1 MEHKIRSILLKF
13 GLGMLLLLFMAWG
26 GVRLFFHF
34 NEIPIYDAR
43 LIYNF
48 IFHSDRPL
56 KQYENLAQKLG
67 YTSSDKL
74 LIIHAD
80 DLGLARSVNK
90 ASFEALSKGFVS
102 SASVMMPSPFA
113 EEVAA
118 YYLENPHIDLGLHLT
133 FTAEWVGYKW
143 TGVASA
149 DEIETLLDEEGFLHQ
164 NKVTVIKEGSN
175 SQIKIELQ
183 AQIDYARA
191 LGIEPTHMDSHE
203 GTLFFDPEFLRT
215 YIEVGH
221 QNQIPVFVPN
231 LLAPHFD
238 EQFPLPSQVVLVD
251 QMFMALKGTEL
262 NAMEEYYQDVLSSIK
277 PGLNQLL
284 IHLAFDDEEMNA
296 ITKDREAYGA
306 KWRAQDYQI
315 VSSRKF
321 QDLLK
326 QNNIKLIQWRDIQ
339 AVLYPDA
346 NTVYQPQ
353 KSLR

>member
-1 MEHKIRSILLKF
+1 MGYVTRRTLLKI
-13 GLGMLLLLFMAWG
+13 GLGLLLLVVMAWG
-26 GVRLFFHF
+26 ALRLFFHL

-48 IFHSDRPL
+48 ILHSDRPL
-56 KQYENLAQKLG
+56 KQYENLAQQLG

-90 ASFEALSKGFVS
+90 ASFEALSKEFVN

-118 YYLENPHIDLGLHLT
+118 YYLEHPQIDLGLHLT
-133 FTAEWVGYKW
+133 FTAEWTDYKW
-143 TGVASA
+143 PGVAPA
-149 DEIETLLDEEGFLHQ
+149 NKIETLLDDEGFLHQ
-164 NKVTVIKEGSN
+164 KKVTVIKEGIN
-175 SQIKIELQ
+175 AEIKTELQ
-183 AQIDYARA
+183 AQIEYARA
-191 LGIEPTHMDSHE
+191 LGISPTHMDSHE
-203 GTLFFDPEFLRT
+203 GTLFFDPAFFRT

-221 QNQIPVFVPN
+221 QNQIPVFVPK

-238 EQFPLPSQVVLVD
+238 EHFPLPPQVVLVD

-262 NAMEEYYQDVLSSIK
+262 DAMESYYAEVLSSIK

-284 IHLAFDDEEMNA
+284 VHLAFDDEEMKA
-296 ITKDREAYGA
+296 ITKDREAYGT
-306 KWRAQDYQI
+306 KWRAKDYQV

-326 QNNIKLIQWRDIQ
+326 QNEIKLIQWRDIQ
-339 AVLYPDA
+339 AVLYPEA
-346 NTVYQPQ
+346 NA
-353 KSLR
+353 SNRL

>member
-1 MEHKIRSILLKF
+1 MGYVTRRTLLKI
-13 GLGMLLLLFMAWG
+13 GLGLLLIVVMAWG
-26 GVRLFFHF
+26 ALRLFFHL

-48 IFHSDRPL
+48 ILHSDRPL
-56 KQYENLAQKLG
+56 KQYENLAQQLG

-90 ASFEALSKGFVS
+90 ASFEALSKEFVN

-118 YYLENPHIDLGLHLT
+118 YYLEHPQIDLGLHLT
-133 FTAEWVGYKW
+133 FTAEWTDYKW
-143 TGVASA
+143 PGVAPA
-149 DEIETLLDEEGFLHQ
+149 NKIETLLDDEGFLHQ
-164 NKVTVIKEGSN
+164 KKVTVIKEGIN
-175 SQIKIELQ
+175 AEIKTELQ

-191 LGIEPTHMDSHE
+191 LGISPTHMDSHE
-203 GTLFFDPEFLRT
+203 GTLFFDPAFFRT

-221 QNQIPVFVPN
+221 QNQIPVFVPK

-238 EQFPLPSQVVLVD
+238 EHFPLPPQVVLVD

-262 NAMEEYYQDVLSSIK
+262 DAMESYYAEVLSSIK

-284 IHLAFDDEEMNA
+284 VHLAFDEEEMKA
-296 ITKDREAYGA
+296 ITKDREAYGT
-306 KWRAQDYQI
+306 KWRVKDYQV
-315 VSSRKF
+315 VSSKKF

-326 QNNIKLIQWRDIQ
+326 QNEIKLIQWRDIQ
-339 AVLYPDA
+339 AILYPEA
-346 NTVYQPQ
+346 NA
-353 KSLR
+353 SNRL

>member
-1 MEHKIRSILLKF
+1 MKHKIGRILLKF
-13 GLGMLLLLFMAWG
+13 GLGLLLLAIMSWG
-26 GVRLFFHF
+26 GLRLFFYF
-34 NEIPIYDAR
+34 NEIPIYDTR

-80 DLGLARSVNK
+80 DLGLSRSVNK
-90 ASFEALSKGFVS
+90 ASFEALSKGFIS
-102 SASVMMPSPFA
+102 SASVMMPSPFV

-118 YYLENPHIDLGLHLT
+118 YYVENPQIDLGLHLT
-133 FTAEWVGYKW
+133 FTSEWIGYKW
-143 TGVASA
+143 TGVASS
-149 DEIETLLDEEGFLHQ
+149 DEIGTLLDKEGFLHQ
-164 NKVTVIKEGSN
+164 SKVTVIKEANN

-191 LGIEPTHMDSHE
+191 LGIVPTHMDVHE
-203 GTLFFDPEFLRT
+203 GTLFFDPEFFRT

-221 QNQIPVFVPN
+221 QNQIPVFVPK

-238 EQFPLPSQVVLVD
+238 EQFPVPPEVVLVD

-262 NAMEEYYQDVLSSIK
+262 NAMEDYYYHVLSSIK

-306 KWRAQDYQI
+306 KWREQDYKI

-326 QNNIKLIQWRDIQ
+326 QNNIKLIQWREIQ
-339 AVLYPDA
+339 EVLYPGK
-346 NTVYQPQ
+346 NTVF
-353 KSLR
+353 

>member
-1 MEHKIRSILLKF
+1 MGYLTRRTLLKI
-13 GLGMLLLLFMAWG
+13 GLGLLLIVVMAWG
-26 GVRLFFHF
+26 ALRLFFHL

-48 IFHSDRPL
+48 ILHSDRPL
-56 KQYENLAQKLG
+56 KQYENLAQQLG

-90 ASFEALSKGFVS
+90 ASFEALSKEFVN

-118 YYLENPHIDLGLHLT
+118 YYLEHPQIDLGLHLT
-133 FTAEWVGYKW
+133 FTAEWTDYKW
-143 TGVASA
+143 PGVAPA
-149 DEIETLLDEEGFLHQ
+149 NKIETLLDDEGFLHQ
-164 NKVTVIKEGSN
+164 KKVTVIKEGIN
-175 SQIKIELQ
+175 AEIKTELQ

-191 LGIEPTHMDSHE
+191 LGMSPTHMDSHE
-203 GTLFFDPEFLRT
+203 GTLFFDPAFFRT

-221 QNQIPVFVPN
+221 QNQIPVFVPK

-238 EQFPLPSQVVLVD
+238 EHFPLPPQVVLVD

-262 NAMEEYYQDVLSSIK
+262 DAMESYYAEVLSSIK

-284 IHLAFDDEEMNA
+284 VHLAFDEEEMKA
-296 ITKDREAYGA
+296 ITKDREAYGT
-306 KWRAQDYQI
+306 KWRAKDYQV

-326 QNNIKLIQWRDIQ
+326 QNEIKLIQWRDIQ
-339 AVLYPDA
+339 AILYPEA
-346 NTVYQPQ
+346 NA
-353 KSLR
+353 SNRL

>member
-1 MEHKIRSILLKF
+1 MGYLTRRTLLKI
-13 GLGMLLLLFMAWG
+13 GLGLLLIVVMAWG
-26 GVRLFFHF
+26 ALRLFFHL

-48 IFHSDRPL
+48 ILHSDRPL
-56 KQYENLAQKLG
+56 KQYENLAQQLG

-90 ASFEALSKGFVS
+90 ASFEALSKEFVN

-118 YYLENPHIDLGLHLT
+118 YYLEHPQIDLGLHLT
-133 FTAEWVGYKW
+133 FTAEWTDYKW
-143 TGVASA
+143 PGVAPA
-149 DEIETLLDEEGFLHQ
+149 NKIETLLDDEGFLHQ
-164 NKVTVIKEGSN
+164 KKVTVIKEGIN
-175 SQIKIELQ
+175 AEIKTELQ

-191 LGIEPTHMDSHE
+191 LGMSPTHMDSHE
-203 GTLFFDPEFLRT
+203 GTLFFDPAFFRT

-221 QNQIPVFVPN
+221 QNQIPVFVPK

-238 EQFPLPSQVVLVD
+238 EHFPLPPQVVLVD

-262 NAMEEYYQDVLSSIK
+262 DAMESYYVEVLSSIK

-284 IHLAFDDEEMNA
+284 VHLAFDDEEMKA
-296 ITKDREAYGA
+296 ITKDREAYGT
-306 KWRAQDYQI
+306 KWRAKDYQV

-326 QNNIKLIQWRDIQ
+326 QNEIKLIQWRDIQ
-339 AVLYPDA
+339 AVLYPEA
-346 NTVYQPQ
+346 NA
-353 KSLR
+353 SNRL

>member
-1 MEHKIRSILLKF
+1 MGYLTRRTLLKI
-13 GLGMLLLLFMAWG
+13 GLGLLLIVVMAWG
-26 GVRLFFHF
+26 ALRLFFHL

-48 IFHSDRPL
+48 ILHSDRPL
-56 KQYENLAQKLG
+56 KQYENLAQQLG

-90 ASFEALSKGFVS
+90 ASFEALSKEFVN

-118 YYLENPHIDLGLHLT
+118 YYLEHPQIDLGLHLT
-133 FTAEWVGYKW
+133 FTAEWTDYKW
-143 TGVASA
+143 PGVAPA
-149 DEIETLLDEEGFLHQ
+149 NKIETLLDDEGFLHQ
-164 NKVTVIKEGSN
+164 KKVTVIKEGIN
-175 SQIKIELQ
+175 AEIKTELQ

-191 LGIEPTHMDSHE
+191 LGISPTHMDSHE
-203 GTLFFDPEFLRT
+203 GTLFFDPAFFRT

-221 QNQIPVFVPN
+221 QNQIPVFVPK

-238 EQFPLPSQVVLVD
+238 EHFPLPPQVVLVD

-262 NAMEEYYQDVLSSIK
+262 DAMESYYAEVLSSIK

-284 IHLAFDDEEMNA
+284 VHLAFDEEEMKA
-296 ITKDREAYGA
+296 ITKDREAYGT
-306 KWRAQDYQI
+306 KWRAKDYQV
-315 VSSRKF
+315 VSSKKF

-326 QNNIKLIQWRDIQ
+326 QNEIKLIQWRDIQ
-339 AVLYPDA
+339 AILYPEVNA
-346 NTVYQPQ
+346 SNR
-353 KSLR
+353 L

>member
-1 MEHKIRSILLKF
+1 MGYVTRRTLLKI
-13 GLGMLLLLFMAWG
+13 GLGLLLIVVMAWG
-26 GVRLFFHF
+26 ALRLFFHL

-48 IFHSDRPL
+48 ILHSDRPL
-56 KQYENLAQKLG
+56 KQYENLAQQLG

-90 ASFEALSKGFVS
+90 ASFEALSKEFVN

-118 YYLENPHIDLGLHLT
+118 YYLEHPQIDLGLHLT
-133 FTAEWVGYKW
+133 FTAEWTDYKW
-143 TGVASA
+143 PGVAPA
-149 DEIETLLDEEGFLHQ
+149 NKIETLLDDEGFLHQ
-164 NKVTVIKEGSN
+164 KKVTVIKEGIN
-175 SQIKIELQ
+175 AEIKTELQ

-191 LGIEPTHMDSHE
+191 LGMSPTHMDSHE
-203 GTLFFDPEFLRT
+203 GTLFFDPAFFRT

-221 QNQIPVFVPN
+221 QNQIPVFVPK

-238 EQFPLPSQVVLVD
+238 EHFPLPPQVVLVD

-262 NAMEEYYQDVLSSIK
+262 DAMESYYAEVLSSIK

-284 IHLAFDDEEMNA
+284 VHLAFDEEEMKA
-296 ITKDREAYGA
+296 ITKDREAYGT
-306 KWRAQDYQI
+306 KWRVKDYQV
-315 VSSRKF
+315 VSSKKF

-326 QNNIKLIQWRDIQ
+326 QNEIKLIQWRDIQ
-339 AVLYPDA
+339 AILYPEA
-346 NTVYQPQ
+346 NA
-353 KSLR
+353 SNRL

>member
-1 MEHKIRSILLKF
+1 MGYVTRRTLLKI
-13 GLGMLLLLFMAWG
+13 GLGLLLIVVMAWG
-26 GVRLFFHF
+26 ALRLFFHL

-48 IFHSDRPL
+48 ILHSDRPL
-56 KQYENLAQKLG
+56 KQYENLAQQLG

-90 ASFEALSKGFVS
+90 ASFEALSKEFVN

-118 YYLENPHIDLGLHLT
+118 YYLEHPQIDLGLHLT
-133 FTAEWVGYKW
+133 FTAEWTDYKW
-143 TGVASA
+143 PGVAPA
-149 DEIETLLDEEGFLHQ
+149 NKIETLLDDEGFLHQ
-164 NKVTVIKEGSN
+164 KKVTVIKEGIN
-175 SQIKIELQ
+175 AEIKTELQ

-191 LGIEPTHMDSHE
+191 LGISPTHMDSHE
-203 GTLFFDPEFLRT
+203 GTLFFDPAFFRT

-221 QNQIPVFVPN
+221 QNQIPVFVPK

-238 EQFPLPSQVVLVD
+238 EHFPLPPQVVLVD

-262 NAMEEYYQDVLSSIK
+262 DAMESYYVEVLSSIK

-284 IHLAFDDEEMNA
+284 VHLAFDDEEMKA
-296 ITKDREAYGA
+296 ITKDREAYGT
-306 KWRAQDYQI
+306 KWRAKDYQV
-315 VSSRKF
+315 VSSKKF

-326 QNNIKLIQWRDIQ
+326 QNEIKLIQWRDIQ
-339 AVLYPDA
+339 AILYPEA
-346 NTVYQPQ
+346 NA
-353 KSLR
+353 SNRL

>member
-1 MEHKIRSILLKF
+1 MGYLTRRTLLKI
-13 GLGMLLLLFMAWG
+13 GLGLLLIVVMAWG
-26 GVRLFFHF
+26 ALRLFFHL

-48 IFHSDRPL
+48 ILHSDRPL
-56 KQYENLAQKLG
+56 KQYENLAQQLG

-90 ASFEALSKGFVS
+90 ASFEALSKEFVN

-118 YYLENPHIDLGLHLT
+118 YYLEHPQIDLGLHLT
-133 FTAEWVGYKW
+133 FTAEWTDYKW
-143 TGVASA
+143 PGVAPA
-149 DEIETLLDEEGFLHQ
+149 NKIETLLDDEGFLHQ
-164 NKVTVIKEGSN
+164 KKVTVIKEGIN
-175 SQIKIELQ
+175 AEIKTELQ

-191 LGIEPTHMDSHE
+191 LGISPTHMDSHE
-203 GTLFFDPEFLRT
+203 GTLFFDPAFFRT

-221 QNQIPVFVPN
+221 QNQIPVFVPK

-238 EQFPLPSQVVLVD
+238 EHFPLPPQVVLVD

-262 NAMEEYYQDVLSSIK
+262 DAMESYYAEVLSSIK

-284 IHLAFDDEEMNA
+284 VHLAFDEEEMKA
-296 ITKDREAYGA
+296 ITKDREAYGT
-306 KWRAQDYQI
+306 KWRVKDYQV
-315 VSSRKF
+315 VSSKKF

-326 QNNIKLIQWRDIQ
+326 QNEIKLIQWRDIQ
-339 AVLYPDA
+339 AILYPEA
-346 NTVYQPQ
+346 NA
-353 KSLR
+353 SNHL

>member
-1 MEHKIRSILLKF
+1 MGYLTRRTLLKI
-13 GLGMLLLLFMAWG
+13 GLGLLLIVVMAWG
-26 GVRLFFHF
+26 ALRLFFHL

-48 IFHSDRPL
+48 ILHSDRPL
-56 KQYENLAQKLG
+56 KQYENLAQQLG

-90 ASFEALSKGFVS
+90 ASFEALSKEFVN

-118 YYLENPHIDLGLHLT
+118 YYLEHPQIDLGLHLT
-133 FTAEWVGYKW
+133 FTAEWTDYKW
-143 TGVASA
+143 PGVAPA
-149 DEIETLLDEEGFLHQ
+149 NKIETLLDDEGFLHQ
-164 NKVTVIKEGSN
+164 KKVTVIKEGIN
-175 SQIKIELQ
+175 AEIKTELQ

-191 LGIEPTHMDSHE
+191 LGISPTHMDSHE
-203 GTLFFDPEFLRT
+203 GTLFFDPAFFRT

-221 QNQIPVFVPN
+221 QNQIPVFVPK

-238 EQFPLPSQVVLVD
+238 EHFPLPPQVVLVD

-262 NAMEEYYQDVLSSIK
+262 DAMESYYVEVLSSIK

-284 IHLAFDDEEMNA
+284 VHLAFDDEEMKA
-296 ITKDREAYGA
+296 ITKDREAYGT
-306 KWRAQDYQI
+306 KWRAKDYQV

-326 QNNIKLIQWRDIQ
+326 QNEIKLIQWRDIQ
-339 AVLYPDA
+339 AVLYPEA
-346 NTVYQPQ
+346 NA
-353 KSLR
+353 SNRL

>member
-1 MEHKIRSILLKF
+1 MGYLTRRTLLKI
-13 GLGMLLLLFMAWG
+13 GLGLLLIVVMAWG
-26 GVRLFFHF
+26 ALRLFFHL

-48 IFHSDRPL
+48 ILHSDRPL
-56 KQYENLAQKLG
+56 KQYENLAQQLG

-90 ASFEALSKGFVS
+90 ASFEALSKEFVN

-118 YYLENPHIDLGLHLT
+118 YYLEHPQIDLGLHLT
-133 FTAEWVGYKW
+133 FTAEWTDYKW
-143 TGVASA
+143 PGVAPA
-149 DEIETLLDEEGFLHQ
+149 NKIETLLDDEGFLHQ
-164 NKVTVIKEGSN
+164 KKVTVIKEGIN
-175 SQIKIELQ
+175 AEIKTELQ

-191 LGIEPTHMDSHE
+191 LGISPTHMDSHE
-203 GTLFFDPEFLRT
+203 GTLFFDPAFFRT

-221 QNQIPVFVPN
+221 QNQIPVFVPK

-238 EQFPLPSQVVLVD
+238 EHFPLPPQVVLVD

-262 NAMEEYYQDVLSSIK
+262 DAMESYYAEVLSSIK

-284 IHLAFDDEEMNA
+284 VHLAFDEEEMKA
-296 ITKDREAYGA
+296 ITKDREAYGT
-306 KWRAQDYQI
+306 KWRVKDYQV
-315 VSSRKF
+315 VSSKKF

-326 QNNIKLIQWRDIQ
+326 QNEIKLIQWRDIQ
-339 AVLYPDA
+339 AILYPEA
-346 NTVYQPQ
+346 NA
-353 KSLR
+353 SNRL

>member
-1 MEHKIRSILLKF
+1 MGYITRRTLLKI
-13 GLGMLLLLFMAWG
+13 GLGLLLLVVMAWG
-26 GVRLFFHF
+26 ALRLFFHL

-48 IFHSDRPL
+48 ILHSDRPL
-56 KQYENLAQKLG
+56 KQYENLAQQLG

-90 ASFEALSKGFVS
+90 ASFEALSKEFVN

-118 YYLENPHIDLGLHLT
+118 YYLEHPQIDLGLHLT
-133 FTAEWVGYKW
+133 FTAEWTDYKW
-143 TGVASA
+143 PGVAPA
-149 DEIETLLDEEGFLHQ
+149 NKIETLLDDEGFLHQ
-164 NKVTVIKEGSN
+164 KKVTVIKEGIN
-175 SQIKIELQ
+175 AEIKTELQ

-191 LGIEPTHMDSHE
+191 LGISPTHMDSHE
-203 GTLFFDPEFLRT
+203 GTLFFDPAFFRT

-221 QNQIPVFVPN
+221 QNQIPVFVPK

-238 EQFPLPSQVVLVD
+238 EHFPLPPQVILVD

-262 NAMEEYYQDVLSSIK
+262 DAMESYYVEVLSSIK

-284 IHLAFDDEEMNA
+284 VHLAFDDEEMKA
-296 ITKDREAYGA
+296 ITKDREAYGT
-306 KWRAQDYQI
+306 KWRAKDYQV

-326 QNNIKLIQWRDIQ
+326 QNEIKLIQWRDIQ
-339 AVLYPDA
+339 AVLYPEA
-346 NTVYQPQ
+346 NA
-353 KSLR
+353 SNRL

>member
-13 GLGMLLLLFMAWG
+13 GLGMLLLLLMAWG
-26 GVRLFFHF
+26 GLRLFFHF

-191 LGIEPTHMDSHE
+191 LGIAPTHMDSHE

-339 AVLYPDA
+339 AVLYPDE

>member
-1 MEHKIRSILLKF
+1 MGYLTRRTLLKI
-13 GLGMLLLLFMAWG
+13 GLGLLLIVVMAWG
-26 GVRLFFHF
+26 ALRLFFHL

-48 IFHSDRPL
+48 ILHSDRPL
-56 KQYENLAQKLG
+56 KQYENLAQQLG

-90 ASFEALSKGFVS
+90 ASFEALSKEFVN

-118 YYLENPHIDLGLHLT
+118 YYLEHPQIDLGLHLT
-133 FTAEWVGYKW
+133 FTAEWTDYKW
-143 TGVASA
+143 PGVAPA
-149 DEIETLLDEEGFLHQ
+149 NKIETLLDDEGFLHQ
-164 NKVTVIKEGSN
+164 KKVTVIKEGIN
-175 SQIKIELQ
+175 AEIKTELQ

-191 LGIEPTHMDSHE
+191 LGMSPTHMDSHE
-203 GTLFFDPEFLRT
+203 GTLFFDPAFFRT

-221 QNQIPVFVPN
+221 QNQITVFVPK

-238 EQFPLPSQVVLVD
+238 EHFPLPPQVVLVD

-262 NAMEEYYQDVLSSIK
+262 DAMESYYAEVLSSIK

-284 IHLAFDDEEMNA
+284 VHLAFDEEEMKA
-296 ITKDREAYGA
+296 ITKDREAYGT
-306 KWRAQDYQI
+306 KWRAKDYQV
-315 VSSRKF
+315 VSSKKF

-326 QNNIKLIQWRDIQ
+326 QNEIKLIQWRDIQ
-339 AVLYPDA
+339 AVLYPEA
-346 NTVYQPQ
+346 NA
-353 KSLR
+353 SNRL

>member
-1 MEHKIRSILLKF
+1 MGYLTRRTLLKI
-13 GLGMLLLLFMAWG
+13 GLGLLLIVVMAWG
-26 GVRLFFHF
+26 ALRLFFHL

-48 IFHSDRPL
+48 ILHSDRPL
-56 KQYENLAQKLG
+56 KQYENLAQQLG

-90 ASFEALSKGFVS
+90 ASFEALSKEFVN

-118 YYLENPHIDLGLHLT
+118 YYLEHPQIDLGLHLT
-133 FTAEWVGYKW
+133 FTAEWTDYKW
-143 TGVASA
+143 PGVAPA
-149 DEIETLLDEEGFLHQ
+149 NKIETLLDDEGFLHQ
-164 NKVTVIKEGSN
+164 KKVTVIKEGIN
-175 SQIKIELQ
+175 AEIKTELQ

-191 LGIEPTHMDSHE
+191 LGISPTHMDSHE
-203 GTLFFDPEFLRT
+203 GTLFFNPAFFRT

-221 QNQIPVFVPN
+221 QNQIPVFVPK

-238 EQFPLPSQVVLVD
+238 EHFPLPPQVVLVD

-262 NAMEEYYQDVLSSIK
+262 DAMESYYVEVLSSIK

-284 IHLAFDDEEMNA
+284 VHLAFDDEEMKA
-296 ITKDREAYGA
+296 ITKDREAYGT
-306 KWRAQDYQI
+306 KWRAKDYQV

-326 QNNIKLIQWRDIQ
+326 QNEIKLIQWRDIQ
-339 AVLYPDA
+339 AVLYPEA
-346 NTVYQPQ
+346 NA
-353 KSLR
+353 SNRL

>member
-1 MEHKIRSILLKF
+1 MGYVTRRTLLKI
-13 GLGMLLLLFMAWG
+13 GLGLLLIVVMAWG
-26 GVRLFFHF
+26 ALRLFFHL

-48 IFHSDRPL
+48 ILHSDRPL
-56 KQYENLAQKLG
+56 KQYENLAQQLG

-90 ASFEALSKGFVS
+90 ASFEALSKEFVN

-118 YYLENPHIDLGLHLT
+118 YYLEHPQIDLGLHLT
-133 FTAEWVGYKW
+133 FTAEWTDYKW
-143 TGVASA
+143 PGVAPA
-149 DEIETLLDEEGFLHQ
+149 NKIETLLDDEGFLHQ
-164 NKVTVIKEGSN
+164 KKVTVIKEGIN
-175 SQIKIELQ
+175 AEIKTELQ

-191 LGIEPTHMDSHE
+191 LGMSPTHMDSHE
-203 GTLFFDPEFLRT
+203 GTLFFDPAFFRT

-221 QNQIPVFVPN
+221 QNQIPVFVPK

-238 EQFPLPSQVVLVD
+238 EHFPLPPQVVLVD

-262 NAMEEYYQDVLSSIK
+262 DAMESYYAEVLSSIK

-284 IHLAFDDEEMNA
+284 VHLAFDEEEMKA
-296 ITKDREAYGA
+296 ITKDREAYGT
-306 KWRAQDYQI
+306 KWRAKDYQV
-315 VSSRKF
+315 VSSKKF

-326 QNNIKLIQWRDIQ
+326 QNEIKLIQWRDIQ
-339 AVLYPDA
+339 AILYPEA
-346 NTVYQPQ
+346 NA
-353 KSLR
+353 SNRL

>member
-1 MEHKIRSILLKF
+1 MGYVTRRTLLKI
-13 GLGMLLLLFMAWG
+13 GLGLLLIVVMAWG
-26 GVRLFFHF
+26 ALRLFFHL

-48 IFHSDRPL
+48 ILHSDRPL
-56 KQYENLAQKLG
+56 KQYENLAQQLG

-90 ASFEALSKGFVS
+90 ASFEALSKEFVN

-118 YYLENPHIDLGLHLT
+118 YYLEHPQIDLGLHLT
-133 FTAEWVGYKW
+133 FTAEWTDYKW
-143 TGVASA
+143 PGVAPA
-149 DEIETLLDEEGFLHQ
+149 NKIETLLDDEGFLHQ
-164 NKVTVIKEGSN
+164 KKVTVIKEGIN
-175 SQIKIELQ
+175 AEIKTELQ

-191 LGIEPTHMDSHE
+191 LGMSPTHMDSHE
-203 GTLFFDPEFLRT
+203 GTLFFDPAFFRT

-221 QNQIPVFVPN
+221 QNQIPVFVPK

-238 EQFPLPSQVVLVD
+238 EHFPLPPQVVLVD

-262 NAMEEYYQDVLSSIK
+262 DAMESYYVEVLSSIK

-284 IHLAFDDEEMNA
+284 VHLAFDDEEMKA
-296 ITKDREAYGA
+296 ITKDREAYGT
-306 KWRAQDYQI
+306 KWRAKDYQV

-326 QNNIKLIQWRDIQ
+326 QNEIKLIQWRDIQ
-339 AVLYPDA
+339 AILYPEA
-346 NTVYQPQ
+346 NA
-353 KSLR
+353 SNRL

>member
-1 MEHKIRSILLKF
+1 MGHKTRRALLKI
-13 GLGMLLLLFMAWG
+13 GLGLLLIAVMAWG
-26 GVRLFFHF
+26 GLRLFFHL
-34 NEIPIYDAR
+34 NEIPIYDSR

-67 YTSSDKL
+67 YKSSDKL

-102 SASVMMPSPFA
+102 SASVMMPAPFV

-118 YYLENPHIDLGLHLT
+118 YYLEHPQIDLGLHLT
-133 FTAEWVGYKW
+133 FTAEWLDYRW
-143 TGVASA
+143 SGVAPA
-149 DEIETLLDEEGFLHQ
+149 DKIGTLLDEEGFLHRR
-164 NKVTVIKEGSN
+164 KETVIKEGSN
-175 SQIKIELQ
+175 IQIRAELQ

-191 LGIEPTHMDSHE
+191 LGISPTHMDSHE
-203 GTLFFDPEFLRT
+203 GTLFFDPKFLRT

-221 QNQIPVFVPN
+221 ENQIPVFIPK

-238 EQFPLPSQVVLVD
+238 EYFPLPPQVVLVD

-262 NAMEEYYQDVLSSIK
+262 NAMEEYYEEVLSSIK
-277 PGLNQLL
+277 PGFNQLL
-284 IHLAFDDEEMNA
+284 IHLAFYDEEMKA

-326 QNNIKLIQWRDIQ
+326 QNKIKLIQWRDIQ
-339 AVLYPDA
+339 AVLYPDENA
-346 NTVYQPQ
+346 
-353 KSLR
+353 SLKP

>member
-1 MEHKIRSILLKF
+1 MGYLTRRTLLKI
-13 GLGMLLLLFMAWG
+13 GLGLLLIVVMAWG
-26 GVRLFFHF
+26 ALRLFFHL
-34 NEIPIYDAR
+34 NEIAIYDAR

-48 IFHSDRPL
+48 ILHSDRPL
-56 KQYENLAQKLG
+56 KQYENLAQQLG

-90 ASFEALSKGFVS
+90 ASFEALSKEFVN

-118 YYLENPHIDLGLHLT
+118 YYLEHPQIDLGLHLT
-133 FTAEWVGYKW
+133 FTAEWTDYKW
-143 TGVASA
+143 PGVAPA
-149 DEIETLLDEEGFLHQ
+149 NKIETLLDDEGFLHQ
-164 NKVTVIKEGSN
+164 KKVTVIKEGIN
-175 SQIKIELQ
+175 AEIKTELQ

-191 LGIEPTHMDSHE
+191 LGISPTHMDSHE
-203 GTLFFDPEFLRT
+203 GTLFFDPAFFRT

-221 QNQIPVFVPN
+221 QNQIPVFVPK

-238 EQFPLPSQVVLVD
+238 EHFPLPPQVVLVD

-262 NAMEEYYQDVLSSIK
+262 DAMESYYAEVLSSIK

-284 IHLAFDDEEMNA
+284 VHLAFDEEEMKA
-296 ITKDREAYGA
+296 ITKDREAYGT
-306 KWRAQDYQI
+306 KWRAKDYQV
-315 VSSRKF
+315 VSSKKF

-326 QNNIKLIQWRDIQ
+326 QNEIKLIQWRDIQ
-339 AVLYPDA
+339 AILYPEA
-346 NTVYQPQ
+346 NA
-353 KSLR
+353 SNRL

>member
-1 MEHKIRSILLKF
+1 MGYITRRTLLKI
-13 GLGMLLLLFMAWG
+13 GLGLLLIVVMAWG
-26 GVRLFFHF
+26 ALRLFFHL

-48 IFHSDRPL
+48 ILHSDRPL
-56 KQYENLAQKLG
+56 KQYENLAQQLG

-90 ASFEALSKGFVS
+90 ASFEALSKEFVN

-118 YYLENPHIDLGLHLT
+118 YYLEHPQIDLGLHLT
-133 FTAEWVGYKW
+133 FTAEWTDYKW
-143 TGVASA
+143 PGVAPA
-149 DEIETLLDEEGFLHQ
+149 NKIETLLDDEGFLHQ
-164 NKVTVIKEGSN
+164 KKVTVIKEGIN
-175 SQIKIELQ
+175 AEIKTELQ

-191 LGIEPTHMDSHE
+191 LGISPTHMDSHE
-203 GTLFFDPEFLRT
+203 GTLFFDPAFFRT

-221 QNQIPVFVPN
+221 QNQIPVFVPK

-238 EQFPLPSQVVLVD
+238 EHFPLPPQVVLVD

-262 NAMEEYYQDVLSSIK
+262 DAMESYYAEVLSSIK

-284 IHLAFDDEEMNA
+284 VHLAFDEEEMKA
-296 ITKDREAYGA
+296 ITKDREAYGT
-306 KWRAQDYQI
+306 KWRAKDYQV
-315 VSSRKF
+315 VSSKKF

-326 QNNIKLIQWRDIQ
+326 QNEIKLIQWRDIQ
-339 AVLYPDA
+339 AILYPEA
-346 NTVYQPQ
+346 NA
-353 KSLR
+353 SNRL

>member
-1 MEHKIRSILLKF
+1 MGYVTRRTLLKI
-13 GLGMLLLLFMAWG
+13 GLGLLLIVVMAWG
-26 GVRLFFHF
+26 ALRLFFHL

-48 IFHSDRPL
+48 ILHSDRPL
-56 KQYENLAQKLG
+56 KQYENLAQQLG

-90 ASFEALSKGFVS
+90 ASFEALSKEFVN

-118 YYLENPHIDLGLHLT
+118 YYLEHPQIDLGLHLT
-133 FTAEWVGYKW
+133 FTAEWTDYKW
-143 TGVASA
+143 PGVAPA
-149 DEIETLLDEEGFLHQ
+149 NKIETLLDDEGFLHQ
-164 NKVTVIKEGSN
+164 KKVTVIKEGIN
-175 SQIKIELQ
+175 AEIKTELQ

-191 LGIEPTHMDSHE
+191 LGISPTHMDSHE
-203 GTLFFDPEFLRT
+203 GTLFFDPAFFRT
-215 YIEVGH
+215 NIEVGH
-221 QNQIPVFVPN
+221 QNQIPVFVPK

-238 EQFPLPSQVVLVD
+238 EHFPLPPQVVLVD

-262 NAMEEYYQDVLSSIK
+262 DAMESYYAEVLSSIK

-284 IHLAFDDEEMNA
+284 VHLAFDEEEMKA
-296 ITKDREAYGA
+296 ITKDREAYGT
-306 KWRAQDYQI
+306 KWRAKDYQV
-315 VSSRKF
+315 VSSKKF

-326 QNNIKLIQWRDIQ
+326 QNEIKLIQWRDIQ
-339 AVLYPDA
+339 AILYPEA
-346 NTVYQPQ
+346 NA
-353 KSLR
+353 SNRL

>member
-1 MEHKIRSILLKF
+1 MGYVTRRTLLKI
-13 GLGMLLLLFMAWG
+13 GLGLLLIVVMAWG
-26 GVRLFFHF
+26 ALRLFFHL

-48 IFHSDRPL
+48 ILHSDRPL
-56 KQYENLAQKLG
+56 KQYENLAQQLG

-90 ASFEALSKGFVS
+90 ASFEALSKEFVN

-118 YYLENPHIDLGLHLT
+118 YYLEHPQIDLGLHLT
-133 FTAEWVGYKW
+133 FTAEWTDYKW
-143 TGVASA
+143 PGVAPA
-149 DEIETLLDEEGFLHQ
+149 NKIETLLDDEGFLHQ
-164 NKVTVIKEGSN
+164 KKVTVIKEGIN
-175 SQIKIELQ
+175 AEIKTELQ

-191 LGIEPTHMDSHE
+191 LGMSPTHMDSHE
-203 GTLFFDPEFLRT
+203 GTLFFDPAFFRT

-221 QNQIPVFVPN
+221 QNQIPVFVPK

-238 EQFPLPSQVVLVD
+238 EHFPLPPQVVLVD

-262 NAMEEYYQDVLSSIK
+262 DAMESYYAEVLSSIK

-284 IHLAFDDEEMNA
+284 VHLAFDEEEMKA
-296 ITKDREAYGA
+296 ITKDREAYGT
-306 KWRAQDYQI
+306 KWRAKDYQV
-315 VSSRKF
+315 VSSKKF

-326 QNNIKLIQWRDIQ
+326 QNEIKLIQWRDIQ
-339 AVLYPDA
+339 AVLYPEA
-346 NTVYQPQ
+346 NASNRP
-353 KSLR
+353 

>member
-1 MEHKIRSILLKF
+1 MGYLTRRTLLKI
-13 GLGMLLLLFMAWG
+13 GLGLLLIVVMAWG
-26 GVRLFFHF
+26 ALRLFFHL

-48 IFHSDRPL
+48 ILHSDRPL
-56 KQYENLAQKLG
+56 KQYENLAQQLG

-90 ASFEALSKGFVS
+90 ASFEALSKEFVN

-118 YYLENPHIDLGLHLT
+118 YYLEHPQIDLGLHLT
-133 FTAEWVGYKW
+133 FTAEWTDYKW
-143 TGVASA
+143 PGVAPA
-149 DEIETLLDEEGFLHQ
+149 NKIETLLDDEGFLHQ
-164 NKVTVIKEGSN
+164 KKVTVIKEGIN
-175 SQIKIELQ
+175 AEIKTELQ

-191 LGIEPTHMDSHE
+191 LGMSPTHMDSHE
-203 GTLFFDPEFLRT
+203 GTLFFDPAFFRT

-221 QNQIPVFVPN
+221 QNQIPVFVPK

-238 EQFPLPSQVVLVD
+238 EHFPLPPQVVLVD

-262 NAMEEYYQDVLSSIK
+262 DAMESYYAEVLSSIK

-284 IHLAFDDEEMNA
+284 VHLAFDEEEMKA
-296 ITKDREAYGA
+296 ITKDREAYGT
-306 KWRAQDYQI
+306 KWRVKDYQV
-315 VSSRKF
+315 VSSKKF

-326 QNNIKLIQWRDIQ
+326 QNEIKLIQWRDIQ
-339 AVLYPDA
+339 AVLYPEA
-346 NTVYQPQ
+346 NA
-353 KSLR
+353 SNRL

>member
-1 MEHKIRSILLKF
+1 MERKIRSILLKF

-26 GVRLFFHF
+26 GLRLFFHF

-191 LGIEPTHMDSHE
+191 LGIAPTHMDCHE

-339 AVLYPDA
+339 AVLYPDE

>member
-1 MEHKIRSILLKF
+1 MGYITRRTLLKI
-13 GLGMLLLLFMAWG
+13 GLGLLLLVVMAWG
-26 GVRLFFHF
+26 ALRLFFHL

-48 IFHSDRPL
+48 ILHSDRPL
-56 KQYENLAQKLG
+56 KQYENLAQQLG

-90 ASFEALSKGFVS
+90 ASFEALSKEFVN

-118 YYLENPHIDLGLHLT
+118 YYLEHPQIDLGLHLT
-133 FTAEWVGYKW
+133 FTAEWTDYKW
-143 TGVASA
+143 PGVAPA
-149 DEIETLLDEEGFLHQ
+149 NKIETLLDDEGFLHQ
-164 NKVTVIKEGSN
+164 KKVTVIKEGIN
-175 SQIKIELQ
+175 AEIKTELQ

-191 LGIEPTHMDSHE
+191 LGISPTHMDSHE
-203 GTLFFDPEFLRT
+203 GTLFFDPAFFRT

-221 QNQIPVFVPN
+221 QNQIPVFVPK

-238 EQFPLPSQVVLVD
+238 EHFPLPPQVVLVD

-262 NAMEEYYQDVLSSIK
+262 DAMESYYAEVLSSIK

-284 IHLAFDDEEMNA
+284 VHLAFDEEEMKA
-296 ITKDREAYGA
+296 ITKDREAYGT
-306 KWRAQDYQI
+306 KWRAKDYQV
-315 VSSRKF
+315 VSSKKF

-326 QNNIKLIQWRDIQ
+326 QNEIKLIQWRDIQ
-339 AVLYPDA
+339 AILYPEA
-346 NTVYQPQ
+346 NA
-353 KSLR
+353 SNRL

>member
-1 MEHKIRSILLKF
+1 MGYVTRRTLLKI
-13 GLGMLLLLFMAWG
+13 GLGLLLIVVMAWG
-26 GVRLFFHF
+26 ALRLFFHL

-48 IFHSDRPL
+48 ILHSDRPL
-56 KQYENLAQKLG
+56 KQYENLAQQLG

-90 ASFEALSKGFVS
+90 ASFEALSKEFVN

-118 YYLENPHIDLGLHLT
+118 YYLEHPQIDLGLHLT
-133 FTAEWVGYKW
+133 FTAEWTDYKW
-143 TGVASA
+143 PGVAPA
-149 DEIETLLDEEGFLHQ
+149 NKIETLLDDEGFLHQ
-164 NKVTVIKEGSN
+164 KKVTVIKEGIN
-175 SQIKIELQ
+175 AEIKTELQ

-191 LGIEPTHMDSHE
+191 LGMSPTHMDSHE
-203 GTLFFDPEFLRT
+203 GTLFFDPAFFRT

-221 QNQIPVFVPN
+221 QNQIPVFVPK

-238 EQFPLPSQVVLVD
+238 EHFPLPPQVVLVD

-262 NAMEEYYQDVLSSIK
+262 DAMESYYVEVLSSIK

-284 IHLAFDDEEMNA
+284 VHLAFDEEEMKA
-296 ITKDREAYGA
+296 ITKDREAYGT
-306 KWRAQDYQI
+306 KWRAKDYQV

-326 QNNIKLIQWRDIQ
+326 QNEIKLIQWRDIQ
-339 AVLYPDA
+339 AVLYPEA
-346 NTVYQPQ
+346 NA
-353 KSLR
+353 SNRL

>member
-26 GVRLFFHF
+26 GLRLFFHF

-164 NKVTVIKEGSN
+164 NKVTVIKDGRN

>member
-1 MEHKIRSILLKF
+1 MGYVTRRTLLKI
-13 GLGMLLLLFMAWG
+13 GLGLLLIVVMAWG
-26 GVRLFFHF
+26 ALRLFFHL

-48 IFHSDRPL
+48 ILHSDRPL
-56 KQYENLAQKLG
+56 KQYENLAQQLG

-90 ASFEALSKGFVS
+90 ASFEALSKEFVN

-118 YYLENPHIDLGLHLT
+118 YYLEHPQIDLGLHLT
-133 FTAEWVGYKW
+133 FTAEWTDYKW
-143 TGVASA
+143 PGVAPA
-149 DEIETLLDEEGFLHQ
+149 NKIETLLDDEGFLHQ
-164 NKVTVIKEGSN
+164 KKVTVIKEGIN
-175 SQIKIELQ
+175 AEIKTELQ

-191 LGIEPTHMDSHE
+191 LGISPTHMDSHE
-203 GTLFFDPEFLRT
+203 GTLFFDPAFFRT

-221 QNQIPVFVPN
+221 QNQIPVFVPK

-238 EQFPLPSQVVLVD
+238 EHFPLPPQVVLVD

-262 NAMEEYYQDVLSSIK
+262 DAMESYYAEVLSSIK

-284 IHLAFDDEEMNA
+284 VHLAFDEEEMKA
-296 ITKDREAYGA
+296 ITKDREAYGT
-306 KWRAQDYQI
+306 KWRAKDYQV

-326 QNNIKLIQWRDIQ
+326 QNEIKLIQWRDIQ
-339 AVLYPDA
+339 AILYPEA
-346 NTVYQPQ
+346 NA
-353 KSLR
+353 SNRL

>member
-1 MEHKIRSILLKF
+1 MGYLTRRTLLKI
-13 GLGMLLLLFMAWG
+13 GLGLLLIVVMAWG
-26 GVRLFFHF
+26 ALRLFFHL

-48 IFHSDRPL
+48 ILHSDRPL
-56 KQYENLAQKLG
+56 KQYENLAQQLG

-90 ASFEALSKGFVS
+90 ASFEALSKEFVN

-118 YYLENPHIDLGLHLT
+118 YYLEHPQIDLGLHLT
-133 FTAEWVGYKW
+133 FTAEWTDYKW
-143 TGVASA
+143 PGVAPA
-149 DEIETLLDEEGFLHQ
+149 NKIETLLDDEGFLHQ
-164 NKVTVIKEGSN
+164 KKVTVIKEGIN
-175 SQIKIELQ
+175 AEIKTELQ

-191 LGIEPTHMDSHE
+191 LGISPTHMDSHE
-203 GTLFFDPEFLRT
+203 GTLFFDPAFFRT

-221 QNQIPVFVPN
+221 QNQIPVFVPK

-238 EQFPLPSQVVLVD
+238 EHFPLPPQVVLVD

-262 NAMEEYYQDVLSSIK
+262 DAMESYYAEVLSSIK

-284 IHLAFDDEEMNA
+284 VHLAFDEEEMKA
-296 ITKDREAYGA
+296 ITKDREAYGT
-306 KWRAQDYQI
+306 KWRAKDYQV
-315 VSSRKF
+315 VSSKKF

-326 QNNIKLIQWRDIQ
+326 QNEIKLIQWRDIQ
-339 AVLYPDA
+339 AVLYPEA
-346 NTVYQPQ
+346 NA
-353 KSLR
+353 SNRL

>member
-1 MEHKIRSILLKF
+1 MKHKKRRSLLGF
-13 GLGMLLLLFMAWG
+13 WLGLLFLTIMAWG
-26 GVRLFFHF
+26 GLRLFFHY
-34 NEIPIYDAR
+34 NEIPIYDIR

-90 ASFEALSKGFVS
+90 ASFEAISKGFVS

-113 EEVAA
+113 EEVAV
-118 YYLENPHIDLGLHLT
+118 YYLENPQIDLGLHLT
-133 FTAEWVGYKW
+133 FTSEWTSYKW

-149 DEIETLLDEEGFLHQ
+149 DEIGTLLDKEGFLHQ
-164 NKVTVIKEGSN
+164 NSVTVIKEASN

-183 AQIDYARA
+183 AQIDYARS
-191 LGIEPTHMDSHE
+191 LGIVPTHLDSHE
-203 GTLFFDPEFLRT
+203 GILFFDPEFLRT

-221 QNQIPVFVPN
+221 QNKIPVFIPK

-238 EQFPLPSQVVLVD
+238 EQFPLPPQVVLVD
-251 QMFMALKGTEL
+251 QMFMALKGIEL
-262 NAMEEYYQDVLSSIK
+262 NEMEEYYLNVLSSIK

-284 IHLAFDDEEMNA
+284 IHMAFDDEEMNA

-306 KWRAQDYQI
+306 KWREQDYQI

-326 QNNIKLIQWRDIQ
+326 KNNIKLIQWREIQ
-339 AVLYPDA
+339 AVIYPGA
-346 NTVYQPQ
+346 NTVY
-353 KSLR
+353 

>member
-1 MEHKIRSILLKF
+1 MGYLTRRTLLKI
-13 GLGMLLLLFMAWG
+13 GLGLLLIVVMAWG
-26 GVRLFFHF
+26 ALRLFFHL

-48 IFHSDRPL
+48 ILHSDRPL
-56 KQYENLAQKLG
+56 KQYENLAQQLG

-90 ASFEALSKGFVS
+90 ASFEALSKEFVN

-118 YYLENPHIDLGLHLT
+118 YYLEHPQIDLGLHLT
-133 FTAEWVGYKW
+133 FTAEWTDYKW
-143 TGVASA
+143 PGVAPA
-149 DEIETLLDEEGFLHQ
+149 NKIETLLDDEGFLHQ
-164 NKVTVIKEGSN
+164 KKVTVIKEGIN
-175 SQIKIELQ
+175 AEIKTELQ

-191 LGIEPTHMDSHE
+191 LGISPTHMDSHE
-203 GTLFFDPEFLRT
+203 GTLFFDPAFFRT

-221 QNQIPVFVPN
+221 QNQIPVFVPK

-238 EQFPLPSQVVLVD
+238 EHFPLPPQVVLVD

-262 NAMEEYYQDVLSSIK
+262 DAMESYYAEVLSSIK

-284 IHLAFDDEEMNA
+284 VHLAFDEEEMKA
-296 ITKDREAYGA
+296 ITKDREAYGT
-306 KWRAQDYQI
+306 KWRAKDYQV

-326 QNNIKLIQWRDIQ
+326 QNEIKLIQWRDIQ
-339 AVLYPDA
+339 AVLYPEA
-346 NTVYQPQ
+346 NA
-353 KSLR
+353 SNRL

>member
-1 MEHKIRSILLKF
+1 MGYVTRRTLLKI
-13 GLGMLLLLFMAWG
+13 GLGLLLIVVMAWG
-26 GVRLFFHF
+26 ALRLFFHL

-48 IFHSDRPL
+48 ILHSDRPL
-56 KQYENLAQKLG
+56 KQYENLAQQLG

-90 ASFEALSKGFVS
+90 ASFEALSKEFVN

-118 YYLENPHIDLGLHLT
+118 YYLEHPQIDLGLHLT
-133 FTAEWVGYKW
+133 FTAEWTDYKW
-143 TGVASA
+143 PGVAPA
-149 DEIETLLDEEGFLHQ
+149 NKIETLLDDEGFLHQ
-164 NKVTVIKEGSN
+164 KKVTVIKEGIN
-175 SQIKIELQ
+175 AEIKTELQ

-191 LGIEPTHMDSHE
+191 LGISPTHMDSHE
-203 GTLFFDPEFLRT
+203 GTLFFDPAFFRT

-221 QNQIPVFVPN
+221 QNQIPVFVPK

-238 EQFPLPSQVVLVD
+238 EHFPLPPQVVLVD

-262 NAMEEYYQDVLSSIK
+262 DAMESYYVEVLSSIK

-284 IHLAFDDEEMNA
+284 VHLAFDDEEMKA
-296 ITKDREAYGA
+296 ITKDREAYGT
-306 KWRAQDYQI
+306 KWRAKDYQV
-315 VSSRKF
+315 VSSKKF

-326 QNNIKLIQWRDIQ
+326 QNEIKLIQWRDIQ
-339 AVLYPDA
+339 AVLYPEA
-346 NTVYQPQ
+346 NA
-353 KSLR
+353 SNRL

>member
-1 MEHKIRSILLKF
+1 MGYLTRRTLLKI
-13 GLGMLLLLFMAWG
+13 GLGLLLIVVMAWG
-26 GVRLFFHF
+26 ALRLFFHL

-48 IFHSDRPL
+48 ILHSDRPL
-56 KQYENLAQKLG
+56 KQYENLAQQLG

-90 ASFEALSKGFVS
+90 ASFEALSKEFVN

-118 YYLENPHIDLGLHLT
+118 YYLEHPQIDLGLHLT
-133 FTAEWVGYKW
+133 FTAEWTDYKW
-143 TGVASA
+143 PGVAPA
-149 DEIETLLDEEGFLHQ
+149 NKIETLLDDEGFLHQ
-164 NKVTVIKEGSN
+164 KKVTVIKEGIN
-175 SQIKIELQ
+175 AEIKTELQ

-191 LGIEPTHMDSHE
+191 LGMSPTHMDSHE
-203 GTLFFDPEFLRT
+203 GTLFFDPAFFRT

-221 QNQIPVFVPN
+221 QNQIPVFVPK

-238 EQFPLPSQVVLVD
+238 EHFPLPPQVVLVD

-262 NAMEEYYQDVLSSIK
+262 DAMESYYAEVLSSIK

-284 IHLAFDDEEMNA
+284 VHLAFDEEEMKA
-296 ITKDREAYGA
+296 ITKDREAYGT
-306 KWRAQDYQI
+306 KWRAKDYQV
-315 VSSRKF
+315 VSSKKF

-326 QNNIKLIQWRDIQ
+326 QNEIKLIQWRDIQ
-339 AVLYPDA
+339 AILYPEA
-346 NTVYQPQ
+346 NA
-353 KSLR
+353 SNRL

>member
-1 MEHKIRSILLKF
+1 MGYLTRRTLLKI
-13 GLGMLLLLFMAWG
+13 GLGLLLIVVMAWG
-26 GVRLFFHF
+26 ALRLFFHL

-48 IFHSDRPL
+48 ILHSDRPL
-56 KQYENLAQKLG
+56 KQYENLAQQLG

-74 LIIHAD
+74 LIIRAD

-90 ASFEALSKGFVS
+90 ASFEALSKEFVN

-118 YYLENPHIDLGLHLT
+118 YYLEHPQIDLGLHLT
-133 FTAEWVGYKW
+133 FTAEWTDYKW
-143 TGVASA
+143 PGVAPA
-149 DEIETLLDEEGFLHQ
+149 NKIETLLDDEGFLHQ
-164 NKVTVIKEGSN
+164 KKVTVIKEGIN
-175 SQIKIELQ
+175 AEIKTELQ

-191 LGIEPTHMDSHE
+191 LGISPTHMDSHE
-203 GTLFFDPEFLRT
+203 GTLFFDPAFFRT

-221 QNQIPVFVPN
+221 QNQIPVFVPK

-238 EQFPLPSQVVLVD
+238 EHFPLPPQVVLVD

-262 NAMEEYYQDVLSSIK
+262 DAMESYYAEVLSSIK

-284 IHLAFDDEEMNA
+284 VHLAFDEEEMKA
-296 ITKDREAYGA
+296 ITKDREAYGT
-306 KWRAQDYQI
+306 KWRAKDYQV
-315 VSSRKF
+315 VSSKKF

-326 QNNIKLIQWRDIQ
+326 QNEIKLIQWRDIQ
-339 AVLYPDA
+339 AILYPEA
-346 NTVYQPQ
+346 NA
-353 KSLR
+353 SNRL

>member
-1 MEHKIRSILLKF
+1 MGYLTRRTLLKI
-13 GLGMLLLLFMAWG
+13 GLGLLLIVVMAWG
-26 GVRLFFHF
+26 ALRLFFHL

-48 IFHSDRPL
+48 ILHSDRPL
-56 KQYENLAQKLG
+56 KQYENLAQQLG

-90 ASFEALSKGFVS
+90 ASFEALSKEFVN

-118 YYLENPHIDLGLHLT
+118 YYLEHPQIDLGLHLT
-133 FTAEWVGYKW
+133 FTAEWTDYKW
-143 TGVASA
+143 PGVAPA
-149 DEIETLLDEEGFLHQ
+149 NKIETLLDDEGFLHQ
-164 NKVTVIKEGSN
+164 KKVTVIKEGIN
-175 SQIKIELQ
+175 AEIKTELQ

-191 LGIEPTHMDSHE
+191 LGMSPTHMDSHE
-203 GTLFFDPEFLRT
+203 GTLFFDPAFFRT

-221 QNQIPVFVPN
+221 QNQIPVFVPK

-238 EQFPLPSQVVLVD
+238 EHFPLPPQVVLVD

-262 NAMEEYYQDVLSSIK
+262 DAMESYYAEVLSSIK

-284 IHLAFDDEEMNA
+284 VHLAFDEEEMKA
-296 ITKDREAYGA
+296 ITKDREAYGT
-306 KWRAQDYQI
+306 KWRVKDYQV
-315 VSSRKF
+315 VSSKKF

-326 QNNIKLIQWRDIQ
+326 QNEIKLIQWRDIQ
-339 AVLYPDA
+339 AILYPEA
-346 NTVYQPQ
+346 NA
-353 KSLR
+353 SNHL

>member
-1 MEHKIRSILLKF
+1 MGYITRRTLLKI
-13 GLGMLLLLFMAWG
+13 GLGLLLLVVMAWG
-26 GVRLFFHF
+26 ALRLFFHL

-48 IFHSDRPL
+48 ILHSDRPL
-56 KQYENLAQKLG
+56 KQYENLAQQLG

-90 ASFEALSKGFVS
+90 ASFEALSKEFVN

-118 YYLENPHIDLGLHLT
+118 YYLEHPQIDLGLHLT
-133 FTAEWVGYKW
+133 FTAEWTDYKW
-143 TGVASA
+143 PGVAPA
-149 DEIETLLDEEGFLHQ
+149 NKIETLLDDEGFLHQ
-164 NKVTVIKEGSN
+164 KKVTVIKEGIN
-175 SQIKIELQ
+175 AEIKTELQ
-183 AQIDYARA
+183 AQIEYARA
-191 LGIEPTHMDSHE
+191 LGISPTHMDSHE
-203 GTLFFDPEFLRT
+203 GTLFFDPAFFRT

-221 QNQIPVFVPN
+221 QNQIPVFVPK

-238 EQFPLPSQVVLVD
+238 EHFPLPPQVVLVD

-262 NAMEEYYQDVLSSIK
+262 DAMESYYAEVLSSIK

-284 IHLAFDDEEMNA
+284 VHLAFDEEEMKA
-296 ITKDREAYGA
+296 ITKDREAYGT
-306 KWRAQDYQI
+306 KWRAKDYQV

-326 QNNIKLIQWRDIQ
+326 QNEIKLIQWRDIQ
-339 AVLYPDA
+339 AVLYPEA
-346 NTVYQPQ
+346 NA
-353 KSLR
+353 SNRL

>member
-1 MEHKIRSILLKF
+1 MGYVTRRTLLKI
-13 GLGMLLLLFMAWG
+13 GLGLLLIVVMAWG
-26 GVRLFFHF
+26 ALRLFFHL

-48 IFHSDRPL
+48 ILHSDRPL
-56 KQYENLAQKLG
+56 KQYENLAQQLG

-90 ASFEALSKGFVS
+90 ASFEALSKEFVN

-118 YYLENPHIDLGLHLT
+118 YYLEHPQIDLGLHLT
-133 FTAEWVGYKW
+133 FTAEWTDYKW
-143 TGVASA
+143 PGVAPA
-149 DEIETLLDEEGFLHQ
+149 NKIETLLDDEGFLHQ
-164 NKVTVIKEGSN
+164 KKVTVIKEGIN
-175 SQIKIELQ
+175 AEIKTELQ

-191 LGIEPTHMDSHE
+191 LGMSPTHMDSHE
-203 GTLFFDPEFLRT
+203 GTLFFDPAFFRT

-221 QNQIPVFVPN
+221 QNQIPVFVPK

-238 EQFPLPSQVVLVD
+238 EYFPLPPQVVLVD

-262 NAMEEYYQDVLSSIK
+262 DAMESYYAEVLSSIK

-284 IHLAFDDEEMNA
+284 VHLAFDEEEMKA
-296 ITKDREAYGA
+296 ITKDREAYGT
-306 KWRAQDYQI
+306 KWRAKDYQV
-315 VSSRKF
+315 VSSKKF

-326 QNNIKLIQWRDIQ
+326 QNEIKLIQWRDIQ
-339 AVLYPDA
+339 AVLYPEA
-346 NTVYQPQ
+346 NA
-353 KSLR
+353 SNRL